1 MIFFLFFSLLWTSV
15 FHHQNQLSSVSLR
28 RDVGLLNVYLNLH
41 CNDFYLI
48 CDILRFCSVLIF
60 ESILCSL
67 FRNYLNWLGGFCS
80 DINVNL
86 FILVSMVSFSKVCL
100 SCVLSDVQEKNEY
113 ILNATN
119 HGTPA
124 HWNPKNQAM
133 EFKLTPPEEVMT
145 KTYYEFS

>member
-41 CNDFYLI
+41 CSDFYLI

-86 FILVSMVSFSKVCL
+86 FILVSMVSFSKVL
-100 SCVLSDVQEKNEY
+100 SFLCVL
-113 ILNATN
+113 
-119 HGTPA
+119 
-124 HWNPKNQAM
+124 
-133 EFKLTPPEEVMT
+133 
-145 KTYYEFS
+145 

>member
-28 RDVGLLNVYLNLH
+28 RDVGLLNVLLNLH

-67 FRNYLNWLGGFCS
+67 FRNYLNWLGGFYG

-86 FILVSMVSFSKVCL
+86 FILVSMVSFSKVL
-100 SCVLSDVQEKNEY
+100 SFLCALWYLGKEWVHFKCYKSWNTSSLESKEPGNGVQINTSWRG
-113 ILNATN
+113 ND
-119 HGTPA
+119 
-124 HWNPKNQAM
+124 
-133 EFKLTPPEEVMT
+133 
-145 KTYYEFS
+145 